1 MFTDSEI
8 VKSFQLSKTNCN
20 YIINFGLVPCFRDL
34 LLKEIKASDCFGV
47 SFDENMNKVLEE
59 EQIDVQIRYWNKTA
73 KLVDTQFFDSQF
85 LRRPNARK
93 Y

>member
-1 MFTDSEI
+1 
-8 VKSFQLSKTNCN
+8 
-20 YIINFGLVPCFRDL
+20 
-34 LLKEIKASDCFGV
+34 
-47 SFDENMNKVLEE
+47 MNKVLEE

-93 Y
+93 YWYWLL